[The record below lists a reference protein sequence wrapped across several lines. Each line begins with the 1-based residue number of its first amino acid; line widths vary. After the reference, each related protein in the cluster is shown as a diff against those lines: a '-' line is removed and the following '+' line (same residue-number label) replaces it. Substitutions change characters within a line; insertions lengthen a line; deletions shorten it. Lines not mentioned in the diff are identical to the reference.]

1 METQEQMSQKAIGR
15 SYVPGQGM
23 PRRADRQRAR
33 ENQVSRKDDKAENLK
48 VGIHDIDSAIM
59 YYFKEVIRPRATVGS
74 EEIEVPVIY
83 ANPERWQAVQK
94 DGIYR
99 DKEGKRQIPVIIVK
113 RDSLERNKQIT
124 SKLDANRP
132 HNFYVTGVTYSARNQ
147 YSRFNLLNGR
157 VPERTY
163 VYSVVPDY
171 VKISYS
177 CLVLTDY
184 VTQMNPIVEAIN
196 FASNSY
202 WGDENRFKF
211 QSFIDSFK
219 TDILAPNDDD
229 RLVRTSFTINLNGY
243 ILPDTVNANP
253 YVNLKRSGITHTKV
267 STVVEEVVKG
277 PLGSL

>member
-1 METQEQMSQKAIGR
+1 METQEQISQKAVGR

-23 PRRADRQRAR
+23 PRQLDRQRAR

-99 DKEGKRQIPVIIVK
+99 DKEGKRQMPVIVLK
-113 RDSLERNKQIT
+113 RDNLERNRNIT
-124 SKLDANRP
+124 TKLDANRP
-132 HNFYVTGVTYSARNQ
+132 HNFYVTSTTYTARNQ

-157 VPERTY
+157 VPEKTY

-171 VKISYS
+171 VRINYS
-177 CLVLTDY
+177 CIILTDY
-184 VTQMNPIVEAIN
+184 ITQMNPIIEAIN
-196 FASNSY
+196 FASESY
-202 WGDENRFKF
+202 WGDQNRFKF
-211 QSFIDSFK
+211 QSFIDSFR
-219 TDILAPNDDD
+219 TDIVAPNEGD
-229 RLVRTSFTINLNGY
+229 RYIKTTFSVKLNGY
-243 ILPDTVNANP
+243 ILPDTVNSNP

-267 STVVEEVVKG
+267 STVVEEVIQG
-277 PLGSL
+277 PLGI

>member
-1 METQEQMSQKAIGR
+1 METQEQISQKAVGR

-23 PRRADRQRAR
+23 PRQLDRQRAR

-99 DKEGKRQIPVIIVK
+99 DKEGKRQMPVIVLK
-113 RDSLERNKQIT
+113 RDNLERNRNIT
-124 SKLDANRP
+124 TKLDANRP
-132 HNFYVTGVTYSARNQ
+132 HNFYVTGTTYTARNQ

-157 VPERTY
+157 VPEKTY

-171 VKISYS
+171 VRINYS
-177 CLVLTDY
+177 CIILTDY
-184 VTQMNPIVEAIN
+184 ITQMNPIIEAIN
-196 FASNSY
+196 FASESY
-202 WGDENRFKF
+202 WGDQNRFKF
-211 QSFIDSFK
+211 QSFIDSFR
-219 TDILAPNDDD
+219 TDIVAPIEGD
-229 RLVRTSFTINLNGY
+229 RYIKTTFSVKLNGY
-243 ILPDTVNANP
+243 ILPDTVNSNP

-267 STVVEEVVKG
+267 STVVEEVIQG
-277 PLGSL
+277 PLGI